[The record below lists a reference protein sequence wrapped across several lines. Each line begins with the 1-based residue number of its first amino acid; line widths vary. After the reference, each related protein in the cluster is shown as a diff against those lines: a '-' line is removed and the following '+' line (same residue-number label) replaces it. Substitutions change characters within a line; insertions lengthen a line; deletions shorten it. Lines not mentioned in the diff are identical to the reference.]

1 MYLPGHARGYDDFH
15 LGGFHLIALDGNF
28 TLSVESC
35 EDAPWVWYESL
46 IPDEERRWLRDRLE
60 AGREPVVVLCHQNLD
75 DRGGDPHLVRNGGQ
89 IRSLLAGSGRVRA
102 VVQGHCHGGRV
113 FPARRDPLLY
123 ASRPVRGHADSLRR
137 NDPCPGRARGG
148 ADAGAGAGG
157 KMRKARAHGLGRRAA

>member
-46 IPDEERRWLRDRLE
+46 IPDEERRWLRDRLA

-102 VVQGHCHGGRV
+102 VVQGHCHGGAFSRHGGIPCYTLPALCEGTQIPCGEMTLAQDGRV
-113 FPARRDPLLY
+113 EVRMLALE
-123 ASRPVRGHADSLRR
+123 PVE
-137 NDPCPGRARGG
+137 
-148 ADAGAGAGG
+148 
-157 KMRKARAHGLGRRAA
+157 K